1 LIDLV
6 AIRRKFALIAQEK
19 VGQYLAQESSVPVVV
34 PARPNVVRHSYPYI
48 TVDIIDVTP
57 NTGWVVDIESDVN
70 GDDIYK
76 TTKDLMI
83 LFRCYGGETSSAN
96 EKLSQY
102 IINELQNVFM
112 FSSVRED
119 LRSTLNIGV
128 ITTGN
133 IDSLPIQLS
142 DKYLETAA
150 FEIVIKV
157 CDEAVDA
164 NTFVIETVD
173 LDGDVYSLQ
182 GESTPSVVIDILK
195 PQP

>member
-1 LIDLV
+1 MIDLV